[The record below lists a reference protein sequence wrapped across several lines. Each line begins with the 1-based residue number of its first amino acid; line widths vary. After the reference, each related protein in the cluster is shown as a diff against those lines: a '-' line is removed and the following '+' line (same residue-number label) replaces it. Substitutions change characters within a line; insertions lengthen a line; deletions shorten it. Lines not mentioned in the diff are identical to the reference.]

1 MWNAKQKTRVQL
13 LIEQS
18 KLRARLN
25 REQDIKNKENIFSK
39 YNRPATNQSAVAR
52 GCSLNKVRSG
62 HNDFIPILI
71 K

>member
-1 MWNAKQKTRVQL
+1 MWNAKQYTRVKI

-39 YNRPATNQSAVAR
+39 YNRPATNQSAVER
-52 GCSLNKVRSG
+52 GCSWARL
-62 HNDFIPILI
+62 F
-71 K
+71 

>member
-13 LIEQS
+13 LIEQRE
-18 KLRARLN
+18 LRAKLN
-25 REQDIKNKENIFSK
+25 REQDIKNKENICSK
-39 YNRPATNQSAVAR
+39 YNRPATNQSAVPR